1 VLSHKKES
9 VLMIATVSPSRALA
23 RVAAV
28 LLALFGVPLAA
39 QDLPSA
45 REGAATQDDRPDTN
59 VQLTLYGWLA
69 GATGEFRPFAH
80 APTLAFDSSF
90 GEVLDDLEAAFFAS
104 AQLRRGSFVVV
115 TDVSHASL
123 SREGRVPP
131 GIPASGKVSQSA
143 ITGLAGGRVEDSAE
157 LSVDL
162 LAGARLWNLDGSIE
176 VPLAGVS
183 VAPGKT
189 FVDPVIAARINAGVV
204 PRMSAIVHA
213 DIGGFGIG
221 SHFTYQLVGTLNYR
235 AARNSWISAG
245 WRHLHLDHAD
255 GGTRFA
261 GSQTGPLLGVTQR
274 F

>member
-1 VLSHKKES
+1 
-9 VLMIATVSPSRALA
+9 MIAKVAPSRALA
-23 RVAAV
+23 RLAAV
-28 LLALFGVPLAA
+28 FIALFGAPLAA
-39 QDLPSA
+39 QDSLSA
-45 REGAATQDDRPDTN
+45 RDGAATQGEPKDTN
-59 VQLTLYGWLA
+59 AQLTLYGWLA
-69 GATGEFRPFAH
+69 GATGEFRPFAQ
-80 APTLAFDSSF
+80 APTLAFDNSF
-90 GEVLDDLEAAFFAS
+90 GEVLEDLEAGFFAT
-104 AQLRRGSFVVV
+104 AQLRRRSLVVV
-115 TDVSHASL
+115 TDVSYASL
-123 SREGRVPP
+123 SRDGRVPP
-131 GIPASGKVSQSA
+131 GIPASGKVSQLA

-162 LAGARLWNLDGSIE
+162 LAGARLWSLDGSIK

-183 VAPGKT
+183 AAPGKT
-189 FVDPVIAARINAGVV
+189 FVDPIIATRINAGVV
-204 PRMSAIVHA
+204 PRMSAIIHA

-245 WRHLHLDHAD
+245 WRHLHLDYAD